1 MLNQSID
8 DWKAVNRDK
17 DEQIAELRQ
26 KMDKMLQD
34 QAILNE
40 QIAQKRREMELQVE
54 EEKAALEAR
63 IQALQG
69 EVDLAQSQ
77 SEGLEKVSS
86 RLTKELVKVHGQYG
100 GFDGPGGGD
109 EGEVLAKEENYVAK
123 TGETLQLEIRKAAA
137 GAIELLAR
145 ELPN

>member
-1 MLNQSID
+1 MGDILASNLSKDKQMPEKRIRQQQETMKMLNQSID

-26 KMDKMLQD
+26 KVDKMLQD

-63 IQALQG
+63 ISQLQG

-86 RLTKELVKVHGQYG
+86 RLTKELVQVHGQYG
-100 GFDGPGGGD
+100 GFDGGGGA
-109 EGEVLAKEENYVAK
+109 VRRAKSW
-123 TGETLQLEIRKAAA
+123 
-137 GAIELLAR
+137 
-145 ELPN
+145 